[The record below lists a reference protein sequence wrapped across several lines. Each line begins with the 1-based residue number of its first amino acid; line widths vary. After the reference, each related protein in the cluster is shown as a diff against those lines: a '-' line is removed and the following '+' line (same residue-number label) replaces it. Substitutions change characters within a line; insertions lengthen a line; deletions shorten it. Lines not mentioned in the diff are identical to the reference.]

1 MSTSLDSPI
10 AIMMTAY
17 GYQKRNSVM
26 VQGIAFVVLMYMALC
41 TFWPLFRLNL
51 GWAYKLQ
58 GPQQSSPFSL
68 VFNAEYLSRLQ
79 FAIGYNFLMY
89 LNVPR
94 ASNTAFN
101 QLMKNI
107 ELIPVFG
114 ANFAVYVPLIMILVA
129 LLTLFDGYG
138 RIIKFLGIELADAP
152 ASHQGLSCVCC
163 CTSGTGG
170 AGLGDDAAS
179 SMTNLQVEERI
190 RTGKLIV
197 TNELKQWKAAEELAL
212 IESSRHGGGGGGGGG
227 STAINSSNHNRDSVA
242 YEDREDS
249 ESGTGGRGNFSNKYT
264 GSVGNNEIMRIGIG
278 SNMTESLIASAN
290 MRVVSSGRR
299 SNRLGTIGGG
309 GGDSSSSS
317 SSSQY
322 RNICNDDNDYIDDN
336 IAADAVT
343 GTGNML
349 STVELSD
356 VDNQRRSALFGSAR
370 SRYSS
375 NTTNPLHSSSIRNT
389 GSNSAAGNHSPMLP
403 VPPHP
408 PRPTTDLFS
417 IVDNEDEENIYG
429 GRYADS

>member
-1 MSTSLDSPI
+1 MMIWEMMMKGVTISTARKMMI
-10 AIMMTAY
+10 AI
-17 GYQKRNSVM
+17 
-26 VQGIAFVVLMYMALC
+26 
-41 TFWPLFRLNL
+41 
-51 GWAYKLQ
+51 
-58 GPQQSSPFSL
+58 L
-68 VFNAEYLSRLQ
+68 VFVICVGPCLPFLS
-79 FAIGYNFLMY
+79 IC
-89 LNVPR
+89 
-94 ASNTAFN
+94 
-101 QLMKNI
+101 I
-107 ELIPVFG
+107 EPHH
-114 ANFAVYVPLIMILVA
+114 A
-129 LLTLFDGYG
+129 
-138 RIIKFLGIELADAP
+138 
-152 ASHQGLSCVCC
+152 
-163 CTSGTGG
+163 
-170 AGLGDDAAS
+170 AG
-179 SMTNLQVEERI
+179 NC
-190 RTGKLIV
+190 
-197 TNELKQWKAAEELAL
+197 N
-212 IESSRHGGGGGGGGG
+212 SSRGGGGGGG